1 MAQKVD
7 PNNVELKK
15 GFVFNETGN
24 IMMSTTD
31 FSNPVIEQSVRNVFQ
46 EVAVFFAGMTKA
58 LESTAVSGS
67 SALIDTESGMNY
79 SLYDYAAMKRI
90 VDSSGCF
97 VQVNE
102 EDVDFH
108 SDSFGMDFSKEL
120 VEVVLGLATGTGE
133 LAFAKA
139 MVGSLGQAGLKISAD
154 TSRSDKRVAN
164 IVFVCEYLLG
174 MPVISAI
181 VLTADSQTNK
191 EAFQLGP
198 CISES
203 NVSTSLKVH
212 KDTYL
217 FVTPQFIKQYSPD
230 IISGIN
236 DKEFA
241 ELVAIFEG
249 YLK

>member
-67 SALIDTESGMNY
+67 SALIDTESRMNY
-79 SLYDYAAMKRI
+79 SLY
-90 VDSSGCF
+90 DSSGCF

-120 VEVVLGLATGTGE
+120 VEAVLGLATGTGE

>member
-79 SLYDYAAMKRI
+79 SLYDYAAMKKI
-90 VDSSGCF
+90 IDSSGCF
-97 VQVNE
+97 IQVNE

-120 VEVVLGLATGTGE
+120 VE
-133 LAFAKA
+133 AKK
-139 MVGSLGQAGLKISAD
+139 VWNFKVKLVKNNILL
-154 TSRSDKRVAN
+154 DKSGGVT
-164 IVFVCEYLLG
+164 LL
-174 MPVISAI
+174 
-181 VLTADSQTNK
+181 
-191 EAFQLGP
+191 
-198 CISES
+198 ISE
-203 NVSTSLKVH
+203 VK
-212 KDTYL
+212 K
-217 FVTPQFIKQYSPD
+217 K
-230 IISGIN
+230 
-236 DKEFA
+236 
-241 ELVAIFEG
+241 
-249 YLK
+249 